1 MKNERVRREIE
12 HIRRGMSVELEAE
25 LDRYPT
31 LRKWLQSA
39 YYGSDRSNTALE
51 LYLEAV
57 PQAEQIVKDYI
68 CRKTHKMRLPSITNP
83 KTPTT

>member
-1 MKNERVRREIE
+1 MKTDRIRREIE
-12 HIRRGMSVELEAE
+12 HVRRGMSVELEAE

-31 LRKWLQSA
+31 LRKWLQVA
-39 YYGSDRSNTALE
+39 YYGSDRGNTALE

-68 CRKTHKMRLPSITNP
+68 CRKTHKIRLPRVTNP
-83 KTPTT
+83 QNPTT